1 LPTNLAYKHGIPLA
15 QVIAVTETTDKSP
28 ADIANRITEAMLGQ
42 KLLPGSRLGEQELAA
57 LFGVSRTLVREAL
70 MRLAARGMV
79 TVSSR
84 RGWFLVEPS
93 ADDIRAAFDARR
105 IIETGLLREVSA
117 ERPPGVQAIHSLKVH
132 IAREKAAL
140 DGDDASVRSFLLG
153 DFHVCLCASLGYGLL
168 TDTLRDLTART
179 TLVASRNQSAA
190 DAGRSCSQ
198 HEDIVNALAD
208 GDGALAARLMAEH
221 LGEVHTSLDAV
232 PPLDPLAHL
241 RHALAPVDPQ
251 RLSTSVLPS
260 GNLSPNPSTPSR
272 S

>member
-1 LPTNLAYKHGIPLA
+1 MSAT
-15 QVIAVTETTDKSP
+15 TENSP

-42 KLLPGSRLGEQELAA
+42 KLLPGSRLGEQELAT

-70 MRLAARGMV
+70 SRLAARGMV
-79 TVSSR
+79 TVSAR
-84 RGWFLVEPS
+84 RGWFLVEPGS
-93 ADDIRAAFDARR
+93 DDIRAAFDARR
-105 IIETGLLREVSA
+105 IIETGLLREIGP
-117 ERPPGVQAIHSLKVH
+117 ERPPGAEAIHALKVH

-140 DGDDASVRSFLLG
+140 LGEDPSMRSFLLG

-168 TDTLRDLTART
+168 VDTLRDLTART

-232 PPLDPLAHL
+232 GPADPLAHL
-241 RHALAPVDPQ
+241 RQALAPVDP
-251 RLSTSVLPS
+251 LPTPHATTPAAEVS
-260 GNLSPNPSTPSR
+260 ADAAFLSPSPSR
-272 S
+272 T